1 MKKLILKILGMNICG
16 LCGGL
21 FKPPPEWAIG
31 KDAFYLGSGKYCI
44 KCADEAIK
52 YEDQLRQREHDLRWA
67 KRNPDKLRA
76 VVKEEE
82 AKERAGAQMSQEQMQ
97 KVYGGLGGVVQGL
110 GGLANS
116 FNQINRP

>member
-1 MKKLILKILGMNICG
+1 MKKIILKILGMNICG

-21 FKPPPEWAIG
+21 FKPPPEWAMG

-44 KCADEAIK
+44 KCADEALK
-52 YEDQLRQREHDLRWA
+52 YEDELRQCEHDLRWA

-76 VVKEEE
+76 LVKEEE
-82 AKERAGAQMSQEQMQ
+82 DKVNQRSQEQMQ
-97 KVYGGLGGVVQGL
+97 KACGGLGGIVQGL

>member
-21 FKPPPEWAIG
+21 FKPPPEWAMG
-31 KDAFYLGSGKYCI
+31 KDAFYLVGGKYCI
-44 KCADEAIK
+44 KCADEAMK

-76 VVKEEE
+76 LVKEEE
-82 AKERAGAQMSQEQMQ
+82 AKERADAQMSQEQMQ
-97 KVYGGLGGVVQGL
+97 KAYGGIGGLVQGL
-110 GGLANS
+110 GGMANS
-116 FNQINRP
+116 LNQLNR